1 MQINE
6 AVMLEQALQ
15 PSTDADICISAENQ
29 NNFQNWID
37 FEYEKLQDKKSK
49 RNETI
54 IETRLMRQSDIANII
69 YQLENPNHPR
79 FWYLNQRYEI
89 MNRSDERIL
98 GLKFFKIYIIF
109 LNIN

>member
-6 AVMLEQALQ
+6 AVMLEQAFQ

-29 NNFQNWID
+29 NNFQLWID
-37 FEYEKLQDKKSK
+37 SEYEKLQDKKSK

-69 YQLENPNHPR
+69 YQLENPNHLR
-79 FWYLNQRYEI
+79 FWYLNQRYKI
-89 MNRSDERIL
+89 MNRSDKRLL
-98 GLKFFKIYIIF
+98 GLKFFKIFIIF
-109 LNIN
+109 FKY